1 MGNNEGS
8 ISVPIRYKMNYN
20 SSFNDP
26 YLLSRRR
33 NSTYKKV
40 RLHPMNIIF
49 TIFLI
54 IREKLLSVLYLKRI
68 VVLPP
73 WRSDFSGFGKL

>member
-20 SSFNDP
+20 SSYNAP

-33 NSTYKKV
+33 NSTYKKGPISQV
-40 RLHPMNIIF
+40 LGSYKVNLEAR
-49 TIFLI
+49 
-54 IREKLLSVLYLKRI
+54 SVKR
-68 VVLPP
+68 
-73 WRSDFSGFGKL
+73 GG